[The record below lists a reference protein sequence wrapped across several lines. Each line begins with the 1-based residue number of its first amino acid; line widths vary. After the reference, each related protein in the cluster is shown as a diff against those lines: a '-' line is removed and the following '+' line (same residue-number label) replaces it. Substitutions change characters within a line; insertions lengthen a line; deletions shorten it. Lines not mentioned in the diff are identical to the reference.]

1 MTGEDCVYFKQES
14 YTNANG
20 VICGKGGCM
29 YASIFPV
36 SNTVAYTAFARFKI
50 DSFQNPT
57 NCRAQVLGTGYDWTN
72 SRGMSL
78 SLQGSNPENLY
89 INLSGGKTN
98 FAIKDPQS
106 GEVKN
111 RLAQGKWI
119 DIAVVVSNNYGQV
132 YACIEGGDFQNLG
145 RHFFGSGGEGEP
157 ATRSGMYL
165 GQSSG
170 RSATSWSSADDDKSY
185 FRGWVHQAAVWPC
198 ALSEKDV
205 KAVFGFPSPDIVRI
219 GVENGSAAEFYGSG
233 AASYTYPANADFRDA
248 PSVIPAGGSLALAF
262 NVPQGEVKNVLLKVA
277 ATSVSSRATFSVTV
291 NGEKA
296 YYFVK
301 GGAIDSLSVD
311 AGSSSEFGIHSSYL
325 HAGANTVTIARVDN
339 GAGAVELDALSIGNG
354 GHRIL
359 VRRLGFTLIY
369 K

>member
-1 MTGEDCVYFKQES
+1 
-14 YTNANG
+14 
-20 VICGKGGCM
+20 M

-57 NCRAQVLGTGYDWTN
+57 NCKAQVLGTGYDWTN

-89 INLSGGKTN
+89 IYLSGGRTN

-119 DIAVVVSNNYGQV
+119 DLAVVVSNNYGYV
-132 YACIEGGDFQNLG
+132 YACVEGGDFQNLG
-145 RHFFGSGGEGEP
+145 RHFFGSGGTGTP
-157 ATRSGMYL
+157 STWSGMYL

-219 GVENGSAAEFYGSG
+219 GVENGSAAEFYGS
-233 AASYTYPANADFRDA
+233 AAATYTYPANADFRDA
-248 PSVIPAGGSLALAF
+248 PSVIPAGGSLTLTF
-262 NVPQGEVKNVLLKVA
+262 DLPSTEVKNQLLKIAAAPESVA
-277 ATSVSSRATFSVTV
+277 ATFSVGI
-291 NGEKA
+291 NGRNVVSYDGENA
-296 YYFVK
+296 PVTSF
-301 GGAIDSLSVD
+301 SV
-311 AGSSSEFGIHSSYL
+311 APGSSASFGVLAEYL
-325 HAGANTVTIARVDN
+325 RSGENTLTITRTDSN
-339 GAGAVELDALSIGNG
+339 PGAVAIDALSFGNG
-354 GHRIL
+354 GGKVRIGKSGL
-359 VRRLGFTLIY
+359 MLIVL
-369 K
+369 